1 MTARPLDQRPVSPTA
16 ATAPW
21 TRTEAAA
28 AVRVFVVEDYPIFR
42 RGLASTLAAERDLL
56 WVGEAENGAEAVRAA
71 PALAPDVVLIDHD
84 MPDMDG
90 VGVMQ
95 AMAPVLPRARFMLF
109 TGRLDP
115 LDVRR
120 AVAAGASCVLLKSAA
135 SQELVTALHAV
146 HRGLQVH
153 SPALTVALAS
163 TAREQP
169 LGADLTRRERSLL
182 VLMAAGLANRE
193 ISVRLQIALPTVK
206 FHVTNILA
214 KLHVENRT
222 AAVLTA
228 LRHKL
233 VGGV

>member
-1 MTARPLDQRPVSPTA
+1 M
-16 ATAPW
+16 
-21 TRTEAAA
+21 
-28 AVRVFVVEDYPIFR
+28 
-42 RGLASTLAAERDLL
+42 
-56 WVGEAENGAEAVRAA
+56 
-71 PALAPDVVLIDHD
+71 
-84 MPDMDG
+84 
-90 VGVMQ
+90 
-95 AMAPVLPRARFMLF
+95 
-109 TGRLDP
+109 
-115 LDVRR
+115 
-120 AVAAGASCVLLKSAA
+120 AAGGDLSEAGPLHSETRPQRRRPFGLYAILILLGTQA
-135 SQELVTALHAV
+135 
-146 HRGLQVH
+146 
-153 SPALTVALAS
+153 ALTVALAS